1 MTQGIRE
8 GAERAR
14 KIVRDL
20 RVFARSQDDV
30 WQPVDLHEEIE
41 SSLTLLNHLLKDRVT
56 VHRKLGELPHV
67 ECIRSS
73 IDQVFLNLLAN
84 AAQAIEGPGAITI
97 ETRREDDMAVI
108 SIADT
113 GPGIAP
119 DVIGRVFDPFF
130 TTKTVGEGTGLGL
143 SISYEIVKKH
153 GGEILAESPAARR
166 RGLHGAPPHRPQGSG
181 VTAEATV
188 LLVDDEVR
196 VLDSLEALLA
206 MDYRVL
212 RAERPEAALD
222 LLAAEPVALV
232 ISDQRMPGMTG
243 TEFLARCREV
253 SPEAVR
259 VLLTAFTDA
268 DALMESINA
277 ANIYHFILKPWDP
290 TELVHTV
297 RRGVERHRLAAEREQ
312 LVRDLAAKNTDL
324 EATLVDLRLTQDRVL
339 REAAVRAQLQRY
351 VSPRLAEMALG
362 NPGLLDGP
370 GDWREATVLFADIR
384 GYTRLIETTPG
395 PVVIRLLDGYLNEMI
410 EVIFRH
416 QGTVEQL
423 IGDEIVVLFGVT
435 EDAADAPGRAVR
447 AAIDM
452 VAAVRGLSKRWAA
465 DGLPRF
471 DIGVG
476 IASGPV
482 MAGTIGSAERRELI
496 VVGRPM
502 IAAARIQRM
511 TRLFEAHIIAA
522 ESTFRDVEALVR
534 HRELGSPKL
543 KGLKDRETL
552 YEILGM
558 REPAST
564 AP

>member
-1 MTQGIRE
+1 M
-8 GAERAR
+8 
-14 KIVRDL
+14 
-20 RVFARSQDDV
+20 
-30 WQPVDLHEEIE
+30 
-41 SSLTLLNHLLKDRVT
+41 
-56 VHRKLGELPHV
+56 
-67 ECIRSS
+67 
-73 IDQVFLNLLAN
+73 
-84 AAQAIEGPGAITI
+84 
-97 ETRREDDMAVI
+97 
-108 SIADT
+108 
-113 GPGIAP
+113 
-119 DVIGRVFDPFF
+119 
-130 TTKTVGEGTGLGL
+130 
-143 SISYEIVKKH
+143 
-153 GGEILAESPAARR
+153 
-166 RGLHGAPPHRPQGSG
+166 
-181 VTAEATV
+181 TAEATI
-188 LLVDDEVR
+188 LIVDDEAR

-206 MDYRVL
+206 LDYRVV
-212 RAERPEAALD
+212 RAERPEAGLE
-222 LLAAEPVALV
+222 LLAAHPIALV

-243 TEFLARCREV
+243 TEFLTRCREV

-290 TELVHTV
+290 TELVYTV
-297 RRGVERHRLAAEREQ
+297 RLAAEREQ
-312 LVRDLAAKNTDL
+312 LVRNLAAKNTDL
-324 EATLVDLRLTQDRVL
+324 EATLGDLRLTQDRVL

-362 NPGLLDGP
+362 NPNLLDGP

-384 GYTRLIETTPG
+384 GYTRLVETTPG
-395 PVVIRLLDGYLNEMI
+395 PLVIRLLDRYLNEMI

-435 EDAADAPGRAVR
+435 EGAADAPGRAVR
-447 AAIDM
+447 AALDM
-452 VAAVRGLSKRWAA
+452 VAAVRGLSERWAA

-482 MAGTIGSAERRELI
+482 LAGTIGSSERRELI

-511 TRLFEAHIIAA
+511 TRLYDAHIIAA
-522 ESTFRDVEALVR
+522 ESTFRDVEPVVR
-534 HRELGSPKL
+534 HRELGSPRL
-543 KGLKDRETL
+543 KGLKDRATL
-552 YEILGM
+552 YEILGL
-558 REPAST
+558 REVVSA